1 MADNNPLID
10 RTLLQESFG
19 KYEPGR
25 NIPQDLPNIPFTP
38 AGGNRGATLDSEPAP
53 SALSALERSLA
64 QPSGDGKLM
73 GGSLPRTVAESVSS
87 RYSYFVPG
95 DYNNEDAYAQ
105 GQGWT
110 AKMVNSVGKG
120 LALTGTTFLQSTVG
134 LVNGVGRMIYD
145 GRAAS
150 FYDNEFNRTLDELN
164 KDLEDKLAVYY
175 TDAYKNQ
182 SWYSPSKIFSANF
195 FWDGI
200 IKNLGFAAGAAL
212 SGGVYAAGLK
222 ALPLTA
228 RLFSVGKAAEALAAT
243 EEALLAGQKV
253 ANTYG
258 KIKSLSDKFVTS
270 YNILNPAGRAVVAGL
285 ATTGEAGFEAYHNM
299 NEFREKKIKDFEQTY
314 GRQPMGAE
322 LQKINAEAEGV
333 GNSSFLLNTGLL
345 TATNYIQFPKIL
357 GSSYKAEK
365 GIINSLTKEIGDVTL
380 DKAGKYIATPSKLGR
395 VASVLNK
402 IRPYTFSASEGF
414 EEGAQYAIGVGTKD
428 YFNKKYKGDAVNF
441 LDSLS
446 EGITQTLGTDEGM
459 ENVLI
464 GGLSGALMQ
473 AKGKYTEAKEIKANT
488 AEAIQQFNK
497 FKLSDFTKDTIDSV
511 NRGTVIQEEREKF
524 LKSGDILNSKDAE
537 FDYIINY
544 LTPRIKYGRFDLIQ
558 SDIEDYK
565 RLASTE
571 EGFAQLQTEGK
582 AQLTDTRESYLSR
595 LQGFEATAN
604 NVKSL
609 YQSLNLRYA
618 GLVNSEGKAL
628 YPPVVM
634 DQMVYAASK
643 ISDYDNRIPQMQSSL
658 LQGGILTTNIT
669 ESIYKNNKPNEEAL
683 DEALKQIN
691 DLDVS
696 PEVKDDLKSDL
707 SDLIELSTRR
717 KLFIDEYS
725 EIKKN
730 PRSYIP
736 KTFEEVLG
744 EDTKVEIEQVGEKE
758 GEVIKKELEVGM
770 EYSLKD
776 LFYRDGN
783 KLISNPKIKVLS
795 KTLGGEL
802 EVRLPNGKITFLTPD
817 ELKEFNFS
825 ETLREEES
833 EEINNI
839 INTAVS
845 RVLSSPEFSDLSVPE
860 ENILDYINSLDN
872 PELINAVEKEIQKVS
887 EEFLTREQKISTEFA
902 VINTPKVINELVDSL
917 DNSQPTLQAS
927 DTYEPDAKKSNLA
940 VVSSTVAPTGKPHHE
955 RANKFGANLESFSN
969 RKNIKGVY
977 ITSKNEAEIGL
988 PGLTAFLKGDS
999 DADIDKIITLVM
1011 VEENPKTGVIKLVG
1025 VDGKILEQPT
1035 VETAIYQVFPLENLE
1050 WSDAYGGGSMFRSST
1065 PKEVVEALKQQYAT
1079 WRKETLENPTLTAF
1093 DIQASFGIPEYVTVL
1108 DDKGK
1113 SKRDYSARTS
1123 AEDAGLITTS
1133 DLKKRPVL
1141 FIPTVEETISKGST
1155 TYTSVKGL
1163 PFINTSNGYVNL
1175 QNRKLTQT
1183 EVNNVYQAILQ
1194 LSKNVIKDKNVKS
1207 KESQR
1212 LYNWLKSVVY
1222 WGTPKDA
1229 SPNSVWFEKTPQ
1241 GLQLFISNKGQSLP
1255 FTPTSIEKNETRI
1268 KELLSDIYH
1277 TVNATMVNGG
1287 KTTSWNESYE
1297 QITSISRDGKIETK
1311 KWPNYQS
1318 YLLSGKGAPLATN
1331 IRPLNTPQ
1339 DTNRKGIYFTVTK
1352 TAEEFVIPEVKETP
1366 RVLIPGGPKAPA
1378 PVVSD
1383 IEVSKEYEL
1392 DGATQNEY
1400 VSPSG
1405 KVILFAAKAS
1415 DVIKNKLDGIKVL
1428 VGGDVK
1434 EVLQD
1439 LQNRGLSLDAAKEN
1453 IKKIIYNAI
1462 EPQLVVEEEME
1473 FTIPDDEDPFTLS
1486 MDDLDEGLDQSSAKL
1501 FKQQA
1506 GSKTDRS
1513 ALRVKLLEEIE
1524 RFQGEDW
1531 TKIEAWLKKNFFNV
1545 PVYRVKNI
1553 IQATNGRQ
1561 AWGMV
1566 KDGAI
1571 YVYENAEVGTI
1582 YHEVFEAV
1590 WKSFT
1595 DLKERKAIINEFKSR
1610 EGSFVDRPTGQTVK
1624 YSEAT
1629 PEQIKEQLA
1638 EEFRDY
1644 VLTKEAKEPKSL
1656 IAKLFSDLVKFIKE
1670 FFVGKNA
1677 KSNTSKLFEKIG
1689 TGYYKNHGVHHASL
1703 AFAKKGLID
1712 IEDAYA
1718 SSDSEFRLKGLRG
1731 ENIADIMQHMTY
1743 LTLTNLVR
1751 TNQSLFS
1758 IPQLNRTDLYSQLK
1772 DQVLTTIAQSA
1783 GAAQELVDE
1792 GIITQAQAKQKIA
1805 DSISLWKLVND
1816 QWNELVNKHEEKLRT
1831 YNIEFDEND
1840 DVILNDEDASKKGDY
1855 QDANKIDLFKKANA
1869 SIKILLSTIPITKTT
1884 ESGTIETIP
1893 SSINGVRLLPTSEVY
1908 MAIMNRVHSANSID
1922 EMLERI
1928 REMALEDTNYQSLYK
1943 RLSKNIDL
1951 ESPAT
1956 LTTSLT
1962 DIHDVQLLSAFW
1974 KTFKKQN
1981 PDVRTV
1987 FILDNGDVVVGE
1999 SNFTT
2004 AANQIR
2010 ETFNNQIIRTIKGEN
2025 KYFKYDNKEKAY
2037 IGKPGS
2043 VIVDVKTDDIIGSNV
2058 SFLKTLGIEF
2068 DKNTIKLNL
2077 SGEDQSKFNTAVAG
2091 IKNSIASAKKIAS
2104 VSGKILDISGRLREL
2119 SEIKAKLDNPE
2130 FSSTYFN
2137 VNGERTQTFIGTN
2150 ANSDMF
2156 DFLSQLTK
2164 LDAAELA
2171 GTQYE
2176 YLLTDPFAKNS
2187 VILKKMFDENGDRIT
2202 GSEQLLKPGYA
2213 DGLIDISKGKKKQS
2227 AKLTYKER
2235 LIQELNLNLKGL
2247 YLNLVPGDA
2256 SMEWMINMGNQ
2267 IAAKSLLSGMDDV
2280 NEVFKGYFIDELNL
2294 SREERPIPD
2303 SKTRKTTDL
2312 RFFKSILGED
2322 LHNEIISEKGTP
2334 EEVYAKKEE
2343 EINAALEKFITN
2355 STISFRRNLERY
2367 QIVERVGDVYNVP
2380 SLALTKTENLSR
2392 EELNIQLTMLNVNFM
2407 INNIELHKLLYSD
2420 PYQYSDELKRIKNF
2434 NSPRQAVI
2442 SNSPEMNAAMN
2453 TIINRGYEED
2463 SIGYT
2468 DMNKDFF
2475 RTVAIKD
2482 VKGISTLSE
2491 YDGWDETDGG
2501 GIISFKAYRNFRLRA
2516 GDWFAQEEKQY
2527 RYDIAYEKEAKRI
2540 PLTEEETQ
2548 LIVEGNP
2555 RVKSA
2560 YTPIKPIVSGN
2571 KADGNSYNDVVL
2583 DKFALYPLSYRV
2595 AQEINIAGDKKSSN
2609 AVTLYNKMVDEN
2621 IDYAVFGT
2629 GRKVGAT
2636 ILNNPYNED
2645 GSFNTDEFEGVTNIP
2660 FSIMSI
2666 QSEVPS
2672 KDEPIV
2678 TRGSQMTKL
2687 ITMDYL
2693 ELGIPE
2699 DFEEGGDI
2707 NTRYENW
2714 NKLSEEEKQNVSD
2727 IYKEIQNNQT
2737 ILEEMIDNGFNM
2749 LLKRLSIKEVDGGY
2763 QITDFSEAATAIR
2776 NEIFRTEV
2784 NDNISDA
2791 LQGFL
2796 NGDVVIEATP
2806 AYKQVRNVLYSIANK
2821 QVISPKISGGMK
2833 VQIPSTFLEE
2843 TKSKQVEINGKKGY
2857 VSDTLKFYED
2867 EDGKRYAEIMVGRW
2881 FKSNMSDK
2889 ELLDYLNN
2897 TEEGQKILS
2906 GLAFRIPT
2914 QKQNSIEA
2922 FRIKQF
2928 LPEEF
2933 GDSVVIPSAL
2943 VKKSGSDFDIDKLN
2957 IYFKNIYR
2965 DAKGNIKPVPF
2976 FGFGEEAKAKIKDFL
2991 VKQDIDFMLLSERDI
3006 DLSKVEDSY
3015 ETAADKFYRK
3025 SLENAYIES
3034 AEKLVTHPK
3043 NFERLIKPN
3052 SADQL
3057 KSLADKITSK
3067 LGFDSFDY
3075 TNPKNLINR
3084 TFMSRLRH
3092 AFVTGKYAIGIAAV
3106 NQTNHALNQRARI
3119 YVDPRRLA
3127 YQSEQ
3132 DREWL
3137 GDAEIKFQKFNKID
3151 VDGLTVP
3158 TLSMIKNAERS
3169 EKFPKGQDISDIIGQ
3184 FIDGYVDISKG
3195 PWIMELGATP
3205 NVASTWLFLVKIG
3218 VPIETVAYFMNQPI
3232 VRDYLTMIENEGYSW
3247 LFINDFVQD
3256 IKKSDKYKVDASK
3269 LKNVKQIPSQGKLF
3283 TMIGQTTLSVAER
3296 AEQQFIL
3303 DEFLKYSKLANQMF
3317 MVTQGSNFDTATF
3330 NDPYLV
3336 FKKFEQLKLA
3346 QSTMISSVN
3355 DILKNSFIGKL
3366 GSTIGE
3372 IRDAY
3377 ATILISDS
3385 PMMRNIM
3392 ENVLRPYIDLPDRD
3406 FVKLSQKAVSDLFDW
3421 AVQNNEKYNMLIKE
3435 FLLDD
3440 TKNVAKELDEF
3451 VREVKKDPTHPLF
3464 NNQVIKNFDPK
3475 FNERNNGVNN
3485 ISIINKDNKVYDQ
3498 NNIIYAFQELKD
3510 HLKSKENLELYEKL
3524 VKTAVIQSGLSNS
3537 PISFTSL
3544 LPYED
3549 FKEVYNKTLSKLES
3563 LDNFALNDY
3572 LKLNVFERNNWS
3584 NDDIVPYRKAAW
3596 REDWTGRKVYNT
3608 NMKKFSRDVL
3618 EDIESG
3624 KLPPLL
3630 KLASTAREATKDVIV
3645 YTWEDMTLTR
3655 AEKNE
3660 MKKNGDYSYINKAL
3674 FKKVY
3679 IDTVTPLTTSFTVDG
3694 KLVEQYIY
3702 KAINAWGDSFRANEF
3717 YSTAKKSVIDNGFMP
3732 INEVVDSTVV
3742 SYFRPTIIGE
3752 QQSTEEQKTDNWE
3765 EEDNS
3770 CPAPF

>member
-1 MADNNPLID
+1 MADNNPLVD
-10 RTLLQESFG
+10 RTLLEESFG

-25 NIPQDLPNIPFTP
+25 NIPDDLPNIPFTP
-38 AGGNRGATLDSEPAP
+38 AGGVGGPSLASEPAP
-53 SALSALERSLA
+53 SSLSALERSLTQA
-64 QPSGDGKLM
+64 PSNGKIM
-73 GGSLPRTVAESVSS
+73 GGSLPRTVGESISP

-120 LALTGTTFLQSTVG
+120 LALTGTTFLQSTAG
-134 LVNGVGRMIYD
+134 LVNGLGRMIYD

-150 FYDNEFNRTLDELN
+150 FYDNEFTRSLDELN
-164 KDLEDKLAVYY
+164 KELEDKLPVYY

-182 SWYSPSKIFSANF
+182 AWYSPSKIFSANF

-200 IKNLGFAAGAAL
+200 VKNLGFAAGAAL

-243 EEALLAGQKV
+243 EEALFAGQKV

-258 KIKSLSDKFVTS
+258 KIKSLSDRFLTS

-285 ATTGEAGFEAYHNM
+285 ATTGEAGFEAFHNM
-299 NEFREKKIKDFEQTY
+299 NEFREQKIREYEQTY
-314 GRQPMGAE
+314 GRPPMGTDLE
-322 LQKINAEAEGV
+322 RINIEAESV

-357 GSSYKAEK
+357 GSSYRAEK

-380 DKAGKYIATPSKLGR
+380 DEAGKYIATPSKLGR
-395 VASVLNK
+395 ISGALNK
-402 IRPYTFSASEGF
+402 IRPYIFSASEGF
-414 EEGAQYAIGVGTKD
+414 EEGAQYAIGIGTKD
-428 YFNKKYKGDAVNF
+428 YFNKKYRGDATNF

-446 EGITQTLGTDEGM
+446 QGITQTLGTDEGM

-473 AKGKYTEAKEIKANT
+473 GRGKFLEEREIKKNT
-488 AEAIQQFNK
+488 ADAIQQFNK

-544 LTPRIKYGRFDLIQ
+544 LTPRIKYGRYDLVQ

-571 EGFAQLQTEGK
+571 EGFAQLQSEGK
-582 AQLTDTRESYLSR
+582 AQLTDTRDSYLLR
-595 LQGFEATAN
+595 LAGFEATAN

-618 GLVNSEGKAL
+618 GLRNEQGEAL
-628 YPPVVM
+628 YPPAVL

-643 ISDYDNRIPQMQSSL
+643 IADYDTRIPQMQSSL
-658 LQGGILTTNIT
+658 LQGGILTTDIT
-669 ESIYKNNKPNEEAL
+669 ESIYKDNKPSEEAL
-683 DEALKQIN
+683 DEAVKQIN

-707 SDLIELSTRR
+707 ADLIELSTRR

-730 PRSYIP
+730 PKNYVP

-744 EDTKVEIEQVGEKE
+744 EDTKVEVEQPGETE
-758 GEVIKKELEVGM
+758 GEVVKKELEVGAQ
-770 EYSLKD
+770 YSLKD

-783 KLISNPKIKVLS
+783 KLIPNPRIQVLS

-802 EVRLPNGKITFLTPD
+802 EVKLPSGKISFLTPD
-817 ELKEFNFS
+817 QLKDFNLS
-825 ETLREEES
+825 ETLREEQS
-833 EEINNI
+833 EEINNLV
-839 INTAVS
+839 NTAVS
-845 RVLSSPEFSDLSVPE
+845 RALSRPEFADLVVPE
-860 ENILDYINSLDN
+860 ENVLDYVNSLDN
-872 PELINAVEKEIQKVS
+872 PELINVIEKEIQKVS
-887 EEFLTREQKISTEFA
+887 EEFLATEQKLAEEAA
-902 VINTPKVINELVDSL
+902 VVNSQKVANELLSTL
-917 DNSQPTLQAS
+917 ENSQPTLEAS
-927 DTYEPDAKKSNLA
+927 VTYEPEAKKSNLA

-977 ITSKNEAEIGL
+977 VTSKNEAEIGL
-988 PGLTAFLKGDS
+988 PGLTTFLKGDS
-999 DADIDKIITLVM
+999 DADVDKIIALVM
-1011 VEENPKTGVIKLVG
+1011 VEQDPKTGAIKLVD
-1025 VDGKILEQPT
+1025 VNGKPLEQPT
-1035 VETAIYQVFPLENLE
+1035 VDNTIYQVFPLENLE
-1050 WSDAYGGGSMFRSST
+1050 WSDAYGKGSMFRSST
-1065 PKEVVEALKQQYAT
+1065 PKEVVDALKEQYAA

-1093 DIQASFGIPEYVTVL
+1093 DVQPSFGIPEYVTVL
-1108 DDKGK
+1108 DDKGV
-1113 SKRDYSARTS
+1113 SKRDYTARTS
-1123 AEDAGLITTS
+1123 AEDAGLIKKA
-1133 DLKKRPVL
+1133 DLKKQPVI

-1155 TYTSVKGL
+1155 TFTSVKGL
-1163 PFINTSNGYVNL
+1163 PFLNTPNGYVNL
-1175 QNRKLTQT
+1175 QNRKLTQN
-1183 EVNNVYQAILQ
+1183 EVSNVYQAILQ
-1194 LSKNVIKDKNVKS
+1194 LAKNVAKDKNVKS

-1241 GLQLFISNKGQSLP
+1241 GLQLFISNQGESLP
-1255 FTPTSIEKNETRI
+1255 FTPTSIEKNEARI
-1268 KELLSDIYH
+1268 KELLSNIYH

-1287 KTTSWNESYE
+1287 QTVSWNEPYE
-1297 QITSISRDGKIETK
+1297 QITSISKDGKIETK

-1318 YLLSGKGAPLATN
+1318 YLLSGEGSPLATN
-1331 IRPLNTPQ
+1331 IRPLNTSE
-1339 DTNRKGIYFTVTK
+1339 DVNRQGIYFTVTK
-1352 TAEEFVIPEVKETP
+1352 TAEEFVVPEVKETP
-1366 RVLIPGGPKAPA
+1366 RVLVPGGPKITKEEAP
-1378 PVVSD
+1378 
-1383 IEVSKEYEL
+1383 KEYTL
-1392 DGATQNEY
+1392 DGTTQNEF

-1405 KVILFAAKAS
+1405 KTILFAANVE
-1415 DVIKNKLDGIKVL
+1415 DVIKNKLDAIKVL

-1439 LQNRGLSLDAAKEN
+1439 LQDKGLSLDAAKEN
-1453 IKKIIYNAI
+1453 IKKFIYNAI
-1462 EPQLVVEEEME
+1462 EPQLKAEEQME
-1473 FTIPDDEDPFTLS
+1473 LTISDDEDPFTLS
-1486 MDDLDEGLDQSSAKL
+1486 MDDVDGGLDESAAKL
-1501 FKQQA
+1501 FKRQA

-1513 ALRVKLLEEIE
+1513 ALRVKLLEEIN

-1531 TKIEAWLKKNFFNV
+1531 TKTEAWLKQNFPNV

-1553 IQATNGRQ
+1553 INATNGLQ
-1561 AWGMV
+1561 AWGMF

-1595 DLKERKAIINEFKSR
+1595 DSTERADIVNEFKAR
-1610 EGSFVDRPTGQTVK
+1610 KGSFVDRPTGQTIK
-1624 YSEAT
+1624 YADAT
-1629 PEQIKEQLA
+1629 NEQVKEQLA

-1644 VLTKEAKEPKSL
+1644 VLTKEAKEPKSA
-1656 IAKLFSDLVKFIKE
+1656 IAKMFSDLVKFIKE
-1670 FFVGKNA
+1670 FFVGKDA
-1677 KSNTSKLFEKIG
+1677 QSNTDKLFERIG

-1718 SSDSEFRLKGLRG
+1718 SSDSEFRLKDLRS
-1731 ENIADIMQHMTY
+1731 ENVSDIMQHMTY

-1758 IPQLNRTDLYSQLK
+1758 IPQLNRTELYNQLK
-1772 DQVLTTIAQSA
+1772 DQVLTTIAQGA
-1783 GAAQELVDE
+1783 GVAQDLVDQ
-1792 GIITQAQAKQKIA
+1792 GLITQAQAKQKIA
-1805 DSISLWKLVND
+1805 DSISLWKLTND
-1816 QWNELVNKHEEKLRT
+1816 QWNELVDKHEEKLRT

-1869 SIKILLSTIPITKTT
+1869 SIKILLSTIPITRTT
-1884 ESGTIETIP
+1884 ESGTIETLP

-1908 MAIMNRVHSANSID
+1908 MAIMNRVHSAKSID

-1928 REMALEDTNYQSLYK
+1928 RQMALEDTNYQSLYK
-1943 RLSKNIDL
+1943 RLSKNLDL
-1951 ESPAT
+1951 ESPAN

-1987 FILDNGDVVVGE
+1987 FILENGDIVVGE
-1999 SNFTT
+1999 TNFTT

-2010 ETFNNQIIRTIKGEN
+2010 ETFNNEIIRTIKGEN
-2025 KYFKYDNKEKAY
+2025 KYFKYDAKEKAY
-2037 IGKPGS
+2037 VGKSGS
-2043 VIVDVKTDDIIGSNV
+2043 IVEVKTDDVIGSNV

-2068 DKNTIKLNL
+2068 DKSEIKLNL
-2077 SGEDQSKFNTAVAG
+2077 STEDQSKFNTAVAG
-2091 IKNSIASAKKIAS
+2091 IKRSISGAKKIAT
-2104 VSGKILDISGRLREL
+2104 VSGKILDIGGRLREL

-2164 LDAAELA
+2164 FDAAELA

-2176 YLLTDPFAKNS
+2176 YLLTDAFAKNS
-2187 VILKKMFDENGDRIT
+2187 VLLKKMFDEEGNRIA

-2213 DGLIDISKGKKKQS
+2213 DGLIDISSGKKKQS

-2256 SMEWMINMGNQ
+2256 SMEWMVNMGNQ
-2267 IAAKSLLSGMDDV
+2267 ITAKSLLSGLGDV
-2280 NEVFKGYFIDELNL
+2280 NEVFKGYFIDELNV
-2294 SREERPIPD
+2294 SREERPIA
-2303 SKTRKTTDL
+2303 KGKNRKTTDL
-2312 RFFKSILGED
+2312 RFFKGILGEE
-2322 LHNEIISEKGTP
+2322 LHNQIVSEQGTA
-2334 EEVYAKKEE
+2334 EEVYDRNEE
-2343 EINAALEKFITN
+2343 QINAALEKFITN
-2355 STISFRRNLERY
+2355 NTNSFRRNLQNY
-2367 QIVERVGDVYNVP
+2367 QIIEKVGDVYNIP
-2380 SLALTKTENLSR
+2380 SIALSKNENLSL
-2392 EELNIQLTMLNVNFM
+2392 EELNTQLTMLNVNFM
-2407 INNIELHKLLYSD
+2407 INNIELQKLLYSD

-2434 NSPRQAVI
+2434 NSPRQSIIA
-2442 SNSPEMNAAMN
+2442 NSPEMNAAMN
-2453 TIINRGYEED
+2453 NIVNRGYEEG

-2475 RTVAIKD
+2475 RTVAIAD
-2482 VKGISTLSE
+2482 VTGISSLPE

-2527 RYDIAYEKEAKRI
+2527 RYDVAYEKEAKRI
-2540 PLTEEETQ
+2540 PLTEEETK

-2555 RVKSA
+2555 KVKSA
-2560 YTPIKPIVSGN
+2560 YTPLKPIVSGN

-2595 AQEINIAGDKKSSN
+2595 SSEINIAGDKGSSN
-2609 AVTLYNKMVDEN
+2609 AVTLYNKMSDEN
-2621 IDYAVFGT
+2621 IDYVVFGT

-2636 ILNNPYNED
+2636 TLNNPYNED
-2645 GSFNTDEFEGVTNIP
+2645 GSFNSNEFEGVTNIP
-2660 FSIMSI
+2660 FSIMSV

-2678 TRGSQMTKL
+2678 TRGSQVTKL

-2693 ELGIPE
+2693 ELGVPE

-2714 NKLSEEEKQNVSD
+2714 NKLSEEEKQNASD

-2843 TKSKQVEINGKKGY
+2843 TKSKQVEINGKQGY

-2867 EDGKRYAEIMVGRW
+2867 EDGKRYCEIMVGRW

-2889 ELLDYLNN
+2889 ELLDYLNS

-2914 QKQNSIEA
+2914 QKQNSIDA

-2943 VKKSGSDFDIDKLN
+2943 VKKVGSDFDIDKLN
-2957 IYFKNIYR
+2957 IYFKNVYK
-2965 DAKGNIKPVPF
+2965 DGKGNIKPVPF
-2976 FGFGEEAKAKIKDFL
+2976 FGFGEEAKSKIKDFL
-2991 VKQDIDFMLLSERDI
+2991 VKQDIDFMLLSDRDI

-3052 SADQL
+3052 SAEQL
-3057 KSLADKITSK
+3057 KQLASKINAK
-3067 LGFDSFDY
+3067 RGIESFDY
-3075 TNPKNLINR
+3075 TDTKNLINR
-3084 TFMSRLRH
+3084 NFMSRLRH

-3137 GDAEIKFQKFNKID
+3137 GDAEVKFQKFNKIE

-3158 TLSMIKNAERS
+3158 TLSMVKNAD
-3169 EKFPKGQDISDIIGQ
+3169 GQDISDIIGQ

-3205 NVASTWLFLVKIG
+3205 NVASTWLFLAKIG
-3218 VPIETVAYFMNQPI
+3218 VPIDTVAYFMNQPI
-3232 VRDYLTMIENEGYSW
+3232 VRDYLTMVENAGYSW
-3247 LFINDFVQD
+3247 LFIDDFVE
-3256 IKKSDKYKVDASK
+3256 KVKNSKQYNVDPSK
-3269 LKNVKQIPSQGKLF
+3269 LKQIKQIPSKGKLF
-3283 TMIGQTTLSVAER
+3283 TMIGQKNLSVAER

-3317 MVTQGSNFDTATF
+3317 VVTQGSNFDTATL

-3336 FKKFEQLKLA
+3336 FKKFEQLKIA

-3366 GSTIGE
+3366 GETISD

-3392 ENVLRPYIDLPDRD
+3392 ENVLRPYINMPDRE
-3406 FVKLSQKAVSDLFDW
+3406 FVKLSQKAVADVFDW
-3421 AVQNNEKYNMLIKE
+3421 AVQNNKKFNMLINE
-3435 FLLDD
+3435 VLIDE
-3440 TKNVAKELDEF
+3440 TTNAAKELDTF

-3475 FNERNNGVNN
+3475 FNARNNGVNN

-3498 NNIIYAFQELKD
+3498 NNIIYAFRELKEY
-3510 HLKSKENLELYEKL
+3510 LNSKGNIELYEKL
-3524 VKTAVIQSGLSNS
+3524 VKAAVIQSGLSNS

-3572 LKLNVFERNNWS
+3572 LTLNVFERNNWS
-3584 NDDIVPYRKAAW
+3584 DDDIVPYRKATW
-3596 REDWTGRKVYNT
+3596 KKDWTGNMVYNT

-3645 YTWEDMTLTR
+3645 YTWEDMTLSK

-3660 MKKNGDYSYINKAL
+3660 MRKAGDYSYINKAL

-3679 IDTVTPLTTSFTVDG
+3679 TGNVPLTTSFTVDG
-3694 KLVEQYIY
+3694 KIVEQFIY

-3717 YSTAKKSVIDNGFMP
+3717 YSTAKQSVIDNNFMP
-3732 INEVVDSTVV
+3732 IDEVVDDVVV
-3742 SYFRPTIIGE
+3742 SYFRANIVGE